1 MDSTNKKQDFSEL
14 AELAAKVKGTTN
26 VPTEEKTVEVNNQV
40 PNQRKPEKVFN
51 ETTVGHEKYEVREDD
66 LYLELELSEEEYEK
80 LKCRAKRYGISV
92 ENYIHCKTSCPF
104 NHFK

>member
-1 MDSTNKKQDFSEL
+1 MNKTFEAKFAEL
-14 AELAAKVKGTTN
+14 EELAAKVKGTTN
-26 VPTEEKTVEVNNQV
+26 ETTEKSVEENNLIPHQS
-40 PNQRKPEKVFN
+40 KPEKVFN
-51 ETTVGHEKYEVREDD
+51 ETTVGHEKYEVHEDD

-92 ENYIHCKTSCPF
+92 EKYIHCKTSCPF

>member
-1 MDSTNKKQDFSEL
+1 MNKTFEAKFAEL
-14 AELAAKVKGTTN
+14 EELAAKVKGTTN
-26 VPTEEKTVEVNNQV
+26 VATEKKSVEVNNQV
-40 PNQRKPEKVFN
+40 PNQRKPDKVFN
-51 ETTVGHEKYEVREDD
+51 ETTIRHDKYEVHEDD